1 MEEINLEER
10 RAQVLALREKIMTL
24 IPPANRAD
32 GMKAIE
38 QLSQVVAMT
47 ATDIAIKA
55 ATEQFV
61 AKIKEAAEA
70 GKAQAEA
77 QTKSK

>member
-1 MEEINLEER
+1 MTEINLEDA
-10 RAQVLALREKIMTL
+10 RAKVLELREKIMTL

-38 QLSQVVAMT
+38 QLSNVIAMT

-55 ATEQFV
+55 TTEQFV
-61 AKIKEAAEA
+61 SKIKDAAEA
-70 GKAQAEA
+70 GKAQVEA
-77 QTKSK
+77 QAKSK

>member
-24 IPPANRAD
+24 IPPASRVD
-32 GMKAIE
+32 GMKVIE

-55 ATEQFV
+55 VTEQFV
-61 AKIKEAAEA
+61 SKIKKAAEV
-70 GKAQAEA
+70 GKTQVEA
-77 QTKSK
+77 QTQAK